1 MSRRAVRAL
10 LVCLALHASAAKLP
24 WDAKP
29 PENWTEAD
37 ARRVLE
43 DSPWAQRAEAAFPDP
58 RDHDSI
64 PAQSLPGP
72 AQAGMAGSRG
82 VSDGKWDGGV
92 GSNRNGA
99 GLPSLQVLVRWESS
113 EPVREA
119 MARLAALRKAQ
130 PKLADK
136 GDPNQ
141 TYIIAVQGLLPAH
154 PTEASP
160 SLETSSSSDASHSAG
175 AMTEQILESF
185 MAKSSLGVRSGTFVR
200 PQNVQI
206 EAETGVVRLFFPV
219 PSNLAMTRKLCLQQ
233 GTGL

>member
-1 MSRRAVRAL
+1 
-10 LVCLALHASAAKLP
+10 
-24 WDAKP
+24 
-29 PENWTEAD
+29 
-37 ARRVLE
+37 
-43 DSPWAQRAEAAFPDP
+43 
-58 RDHDSI
+58 
-64 PAQSLPGP
+64 
-72 AQAGMAGSRG
+72 
-82 VSDGKWDGGV
+82 
-92 GSNRNGA
+92 
-99 GLPSLQVLVRWESS
+99 
-113 EPVREA
+113 

-206 EAETGVVRLFFPV
+206 EAETGVVRLFFPRTLELG
-219 PSNLAMTRKLCLQQ
+219 NDKEALFTTRYGSLTVKKRFRMAEMLYKGRLKL
-233 GTGL
+233 